1 MWFMEQLHPGTALYN
16 VPWAVRLAGPLD
28 VGALRKSLDAL
39 VERHRILRTTY
50 EAIGGVPCQAVS
62 ESASLPFHVIDL
74 GGASGITREEELH
87 RLLREEA
94 QHLFDLTSDCMLRA
108 TVAKL
113 TDLEHV
119 LLLVAHHIAVDGW
132 SCQILNQELRVLY
145 EGILRGSEP
154 VLPDLPIQY
163 ADYAAW
169 QRNETRNNELDQELE
184 YWRTKLEGLSPTLDL
199 PTSSSQPTDET
210 FSGGK
215 VPITI
220 SNETAARIREIASK
234 LKITPFMVLA
244 SVVMITL
251 YRYTGETDIAIG
263 IPIAGRIRL
272 ETEGLVGLFV
282 NTLVLRGD
290 LSGQPSFSEALQR
303 IKSVCVEAY
312 DHQETPFERIV
323 AELAAERNEDRS
335 PIVQVML
342 AYWNLPS
349 EPLRLV
355 GMEST
360 AIKVGT
366 DTSKFD
372 LSFSLW
378 ETAEGLAGTLV
389 YSLRLFN
396 EDRMRDLAAHFV
408 RLLDVGVREPE
419 RPIGTLPMLS
429 PIERKRILVDWNTPK
444 ASAPEEMSI
453 HRLFERTAS
462 AAPDSTAVVC
472 GAECL
477 TYGELN
483 AQADRLASYLRHCGI
498 HPNELVGISMHRS
511 TDLIVGLM
519 GILKAGGAYLP
530 LDHRFPPDRLRFM
543 MQDAA
548 IRVLLTQSDLACDR
562 SA

>member
-1 MWFMEQLHPGTALYN
+1 
-16 VPWAVRLAGPLD
+16 
-28 VGALRKSLDAL
+28 
-39 VERHRILRTTY
+39 
-50 EAIGGVPCQAVS
+50 
-62 ESASLPFHVIDL
+62 
-74 GGASGITREEELH
+74 
-87 RLLREEA
+87 
-94 QHLFDLTSDCMLRA
+94 
-108 TVAKL
+108 
-113 TDLEHV
+113 
-119 LLLVAHHIAVDGW
+119 
-132 SCQILNQELRVLY
+132 
-145 EGILRGSEP
+145 
-154 VLPDLPIQY
+154 
-163 ADYAAW
+163 
-169 QRNETRNNELDQELE
+169 
-184 YWRTKLEGLSPTLDL
+184 
-199 PTSSSQPTDET
+199 
-210 FSGGK
+210 
-215 VPITI
+215 
-220 SNETAARIREIASK
+220 
-234 LKITPFMVLA
+234 
-244 SVVMITL
+244 MITL

-342 AYWNLPS
+342 
-349 EPLRLV
+349 

-396 EDRMRDLAAHFV
+396 EDRMHDLAAHFV

-530 LDHRFPPDRLRFM
+530 LDHRPE
-543 MQDAA
+543 
-548 IRVLLTQSDLACDR
+548 DLAYVMYTSGSTGRPKGVMISHRNVLGSLGTYREMIGPGAGEVRIGTNVTSYAFDVSVDEIFSSLCFGGAVHVVPYETSLDGLCFAR
-562 SA
+562 YIVDNGINTAFIMPDLLSDVADAFEALGSLGRLLCLITGVSPKEQRLLQRFRDFSPSLKIFNGYGPTETTVRVSAHEYKTATDLKKDVPIGKVLPSHQIYIVDQHLQPVPIGVIQEWRHRPLLRRWDHRVSRQK